1 MSVVDEWPVGRK
13 GFSCAFFI
21 VGSVVAVPAV
31 MESWMMKQTLGGA
44 VEDML

>member
-1 MSVVDEWPVGRK
+1 MNGLGRK

-21 VGSVVAVPAV
+21 VGSVVGAVPVV